1 MDQIGYNMD
10 KAKLASAI
18 MMTLPGISW
27 IYYGEE
33 LGMTGVGDHENIRQP
48 FIWSHPGDY
57 NATGKYNG
65 ISDWDERN
73 SVLNGV
79 SEQLLDNDSLLNTYI
94 EMINL
99 KQTNDVLKYG
109 DLGQIDNTELKLMT
123 YTRTYNGETYLVI
136 HNMSQIDVTAETN
149 LEAYEVI
156 YQNEDFVYDNTSF
169 TFIPY
174 STTILKISTD
184 EITFE

>member
-1 MDQIGYNMD
+1 
-10 KAKLASAI
+10 
-18 MMTLPGISW
+18 
-27 IYYGEE
+27 
-33 LGMTGVGDHENIRQP
+33 
-48 FIWSHPGDY
+48 
-57 NATGKYNG
+57 
-65 ISDWDERN
+65 
-73 SVLNGV
+73 
-79 SEQLLDNDSLLNTYI
+79 
-94 EMINL
+94 MINL